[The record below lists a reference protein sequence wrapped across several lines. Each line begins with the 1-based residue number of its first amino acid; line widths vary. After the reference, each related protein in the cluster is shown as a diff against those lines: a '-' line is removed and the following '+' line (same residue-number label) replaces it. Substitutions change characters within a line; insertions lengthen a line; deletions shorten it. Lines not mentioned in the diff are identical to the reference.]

1 MATITDQQRKTLE
14 EIKEE
19 YGLTEKQARFV
30 DATVKAPDAPIMT
43 RAINAGYSAGS
54 VTPNGYARLKGPK
67 IKKAIKGR
75 IAKRANA
82 RVELQKME
90 ADPRLYL
97 KERFL
102 EHAADEKITAVQH
115 ASLDALAKME
125 GLYTQKIEVDV
136 GDKTRAAWILGR
148 IRQDIDPSI
157 LAQPSQ
163 E

>member
-1 MATITDQQRKTLE
+1 MATASEARQKTVAELRLE
-14 EIKEE
+14 HD
-19 YGLTEKQARFV
+19 LSEKQANYV
-30 DATVKAPDAPIMT
+30 VETVERPTLPVLT
-43 RAINAGYSAGS
+43 RAVNAGY
-54 VTPNGYARLKGPK
+54 TPGGAVSGGYRQLKSPK
-67 IKKAIKGR
+67 VKKAIKSQMK
-75 IAKRANA
+75 KRANA
-82 RVELQKME
+82 RAELQKME

-102 EHAADEKITAVQH
+102 EHAADERITAVQH